1 MHHSGRRGQTPGMTM
16 RPPLA
21 ILLTLAF
28 WLGSATA
35 ATAATTPGAF
45 TATYQVSRDG
55 SPMGTATVSLHD
67 DGNGQWTYRKAV
79 KGTGGLAALLGA
91 SVDETSRFRWKGEL
105 PEALSYDYELQTGIK
120 DKQRH
125 LRVDWNTNQ
134 VHVEGNKG
142 SETYPAQPGI
152 VERNTLPLA
161 LGVALRGGQRQVAL
175 AVAVRQKV
183 ETQQFK
189 VAGTEAIRVP
199 AGSFRAERIDR
210 TDADRG
216 FSAWYAPDR
225 YPLPVKLSQHDG
237 GDLTMELVSYTPQ

>member
-1 MHHSGRRGQTPGMTM
+1 MRHSGRRGQTPPMTM
-16 RPPLA
+16 RPLLA
-21 ILLTLAF
+21 TLLALSF
-28 WLGSATA
+28 WLGT

-45 TATYQVSRDG
+45 TATYKVSRGG
-55 SPMGTATVSLHD
+55 SPMGTATVSLQN

-91 SVDETSRFRWKGEL
+91 SMDETSRFRWKGEL
-105 PEALSYDYELQTGIK
+105 PEAISYDYELQTGIK
-120 DKQRH
+120 NKQRH

-134 VHVEGNKG
+134 VRVEGNKG

-161 LGVALRGGQRQVAL
+161 LGVALRGGQQQVAL

-189 VAGTEAIRVP
+189 VTGTEAIQVP
-199 AGSFRAERIDR
+199 AGSFQAERVDR

-216 FSAWYAPDR
+216 FSAWYAPKR
-225 YPLPVKLSQHDG
+225 YPLPVKLSQRDG

>member
-1 MHHSGRRGQTPGMTM
+1 MTT
-16 RPPLA
+16 RPLLA
-21 ILLTLAF
+21 TLLALSF
-28 WLGSATA
+28 WFGT
-35 ATAATTPGAF
+35 ATAATTPGPF
-45 TATYQVSRDG
+45 TATYKVSRGG

-125 LRVDWNTNQ
+125 LRVDWSTNQ

-142 SETYPAQPGI
+142 SESYPAQPGI

-189 VAGTEAIRVP
+189 VAGTEAIQVP

-237 GDLTMELVSYTPQ
+237 GDLTMELVSYTPK

>member
-16 RPPLA
+16 RPLLA
-21 ILLTLAF
+21 TLLALSF
-28 WLGSATA
+28 WLGT

-45 TATYQVSRDG
+45 TATYEVSRDG